1 VKLASGHITNDAD
14 AESLLEEVELFVDR
28 VLSSE
33 VKPVDV
39 ADDYPWFGGQKA
51 VEFKDA
57 NGGVHFMGL
66 RKSFENITQKAALE
80 RAANTDE
87 ALH

>member
-1 VKLASGHITNDAD
+1 
-14 AESLLEEVELFVDR
+14 
-28 VLSSE
+28 
-33 VKPVDV
+33 VDV

-80 RAANTDE
+80 RAPNTDE